1 MLITL
6 GVIAGLLLVVLL
18 APVRVDVDLDT
29 TRPAHRVRVRVRW
42 LVVSWRSDRPRKPR
56 REKPPEPPR
65 APKAL
70 TYRARRRVRR
80 LRSAWA
86 ALRSPGFVARSVRL
100 VRDLLR
106 VILPDELRLHVRAG
120 LDDPAST
127 GELYGAMCAL
137 TAWRQPGRWDVR
149 FEPDFDGASLSG
161 AGAGSWRVRP
171 GALLWPVATFA
182 AAPAVWRAAWAAWRA
197 PRS

>member
-6 GVIAGLLLVVLL
+6 VVIAGLLLVVLL

-29 TRPAHRVRVRVRW
+29 TRPAHRIRVRVRW
-42 LVVSWRSDRPRKPR
+42 LVVSWRSDRPRKAR
-56 REKPPEPPR
+56 REKPPKPPR
-65 APKAL
+65 PPKE
-70 TYRARRRVRR
+70 REHRVRR
-80 LRSAWA
+80 LRSGWA
-86 ALRSPGFVARSVRL
+86 ALRSPGFVSRCVRL
-100 VRDLLR
+100 VQELLR
-106 VILPDELRLHVRAG
+106 VVLPDALRLHVQGG

-127 GELYGAMCAL
+127 GELYGAMFAVTGWL
-137 TAWRQPGRWDVR
+137 QPGRWEVR

-182 AAPAVWRAAWAAWRA
+182 AAPAVWRAGWAAWRA
-197 PRS
+197 RRS